1 MTYETRPTESLTLSA
16 SAGEHAVGPSV
27 PGGSAPRVDVVR
39 TTVVVSLAHALV
51 DAYAGF
57 VPPLL
62 PRIMDKLGLSIAL
75 AATVA
80 MTFSLATAVLQPILG
95 WLSDRCC
102 RRAFVIGGPLLSGV
116 FLSLIGLAP
125 TYSVLLAF
133 LILAGLGNAAFHP
146 PGAALAARV
155 EAGAGSG
162 ARVSAFGFAGAA
174 GYAVGPVAV
183 VWLVAHRG
191 LEGMWVAML
200 PALLLTPVALLALP
214 RPPASRPGR
223 LDRGALRELL
233 ADIVGPLA
241 VVFAISTVAAFI
253 QRVYLTLAPII
264 VAQAGGSEVRGAY
277 AVSVY
282 LAAQALGTVLGGFL
296 TDRMDRRTLLVTLSL
311 AAIPAH
317 ALAFA
322 LHPGSGAGLTA
333 AAVAG
338 FLNMAMVP
346 PVVVMAQEMLPARAA
361 LGSGIVLGL
370 AWAVASVA
378 VIAVGAVA
386 DYTGP
391 LSAALLSV
399 PLLLGATVLA
409 LHPSLAPHA
418 RGSTG
423 SPT

>member
-1 MTYETRPTESLTLSA
+1 M
-16 SAGEHAVGPSV
+16 
-27 PGGSAPRVDVVR
+27 DIVR

-102 RRAFVIGGPLLSGV
+102 RRAFVIGGPLLSAV

-133 LILAGLGNAAFHP
+133 LILAGVGNAAFHP
-146 PGAALAARV
+146 PGTALAARV
-155 EAGAGSG
+155 GAGAGSG
-162 ARVSAFGFAGAA
+162 ARVSAFTFAGAA

-214 RPPASRPGR
+214 RPPASRPSR
-223 LDRGALRELL
+223 LDRGALRELF
-233 ADIVGPLA
+233 AYVAGPLA

-264 VAQAGGSEVRGAY
+264 VAQAGGTEARGAF

-282 LAAQALGTVLGGFL
+282 LAAQAFGSVLGGLL
-296 TDRMDRRTLLVTLSL
+296 TDRIDRRTLLVTLSL

-322 LHPGSGAGLTA
+322 LHPGSGAGMA
-333 AAVAG
+333 AAAAAG

-346 PVVVMAQEMLPARAA
+346 PVLVMAQEMLPARAA

-370 AWAVASVA
+370 AWAAASVA

-386 DYTGP
+386 DYTGALP
-391 LSAALLSV
+391 AALLSV
-399 PLLLGATVLA
+399 PLLLGATALA

-418 RGSTG
+418 RGNSG
-423 SPT
+423 PPA

>member
-1 MTYETRPTESLTLSA
+1 M
-16 SAGEHAVGPSV
+16 
-27 PGGSAPRVDVVR
+27 
-39 TTVVVSLAHALV
+39 
-51 DAYAGF
+51 
-57 VPPLL
+57 
-62 PRIMDKLGLSIAL
+62 
-75 AATVA
+75 
-80 MTFSLATAVLQPILG
+80 
-95 WLSDRCC
+95 
-102 RRAFVIGGPLLSGV
+102 
-116 FLSLIGLAP
+116 
-125 TYSVLLAF
+125 
-133 LILAGLGNAAFHP
+133 
-146 PGAALAARV
+146 
-155 EAGAGSG
+155 
-162 ARVSAFGFAGAA
+162 
-174 GYAVGPVAV
+174 
-183 VWLVAHRG
+183 
-191 LEGMWVAML
+191 
-200 PALLLTPVALLALP
+200 
-214 RPPASRPGR
+214 
-223 LDRGALRELL
+223 
-233 ADIVGPLA
+233 
-241 VVFAISTVAAFI
+241 VFAISTVAAFI

-264 VAQAGGSEVRGAY
+264 VAQGGGSEARGAF

-322 LHPGSGAGLTA
+322 LHPGSGAGMA
-333 AAVAG
+333 AAAAAG

-370 AWAVASVA
+370 AWAAASVA

-399 PLLLGATVLA
+399 PLLLGATALA